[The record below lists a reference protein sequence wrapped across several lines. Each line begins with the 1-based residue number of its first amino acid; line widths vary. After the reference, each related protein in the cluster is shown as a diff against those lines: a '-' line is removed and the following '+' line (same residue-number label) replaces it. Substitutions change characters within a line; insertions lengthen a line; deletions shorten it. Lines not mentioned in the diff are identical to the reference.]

1 MNLVYF
7 YRPKMKGVHSIET
20 VFDQVKSSMPDDVSY
35 KDYVCTSKWMRY
47 HSFLKAS
54 KFQGDINHIT
64 GDIHT
69 ISLFLSK
76 KRTVVTVHDVGRYER
91 DLKGI
96 KKLIFKMV
104 WLTFP
109 LKRVSYITTI
119 SEFTKKKLI
128 EICNI
133 PDEKIVVIP
142 NPAPEDFNYSYKEF
156 NSESPVIMQI
166 GSGNN
171 KNIYRLIEAV
181 KDSSFRLLLIRKPDK
196 AIQKLLAKHNIQ
208 YEWYTDL
215 SRSEVY
221 ECYKKSDILFFASE
235 YEGFGVPILEANII
249 GRPVITSNISAMPD
263 VANDAALLV
272 NPFDIEEI
280 KEGLLRIKN
289 DTDYREKL
297 IQNGLANVGRFSKS
311 RISNLYY
318 KLYTEM
324 LKNING

>member
-20 VFDQVKSSMPDDVSY
+20 VFEQVKSSMPKDVRY
-35 KDYVCTSKWMRY
+35 KDYICTSKWMRY

-69 ISLFLSK
+69 ISLFLDK

-96 KKLIFKMV
+96 KKIIFKMV

-109 LKRVSYITTI
+109 LKKVSYITTI
-119 SEFTKKKLI
+119 SEFTKQKLI
-128 EICNI
+128 DICNI
-133 PDEKIVVIP
+133 PKEKIVVIP
-142 NPAPEDFNYSYKEF
+142 NPAPEDFAFSHKEF

-171 KNIYRLIEAV
+171 KNIYRLIEAI
-181 KDSSFRLLLIRKPDK
+181 KDSGFRLLLIRKPDK
-196 AIQKLLAKHNIQ
+196 TIEDLLKKYEIH
-208 YEWYTDL
+208 YEWHTDI

-221 ECYKKSDILFFASE
+221 ECYKKCDILFFASE

-272 NPFDIEEI
+272 NPFSIEEI

-289 DTDYREKL
+289 DPGFRENL
-297 IQNGLANVGRFSKS
+297 IQKGLANVSRFSKS

-318 KLYTEM
+318 SLYTEM